1 MRRAAAHELNEDV
14 IPALVLDVTEQR
26 LRELFPVPFS
36 SVDSSAEP
44 EPSIAALVELETGG
58 YCVVT
63 FGLVTHHATISFP
76 EAADVSRMAASLCR
90 EIDIRKNE
98 VQWAATDA
106 RVALENDSATV
117 ATGRAR

>member
-1 MRRAAAHELNEDV
+1 
-14 IPALVLDVTEQR
+14 
-26 LRELFPVPFS
+26 
-36 SVDSSAEP
+36 
-44 EPSIAALVELETGG
+44 LVELETGG

-98 VQWAATDA
+98 VQWAASDA

-117 ATGRAR
+117 VTGRAR